1 LKVLLLHP
9 NDTPPSP
16 VPSARWDVIVDLGRA
31 PSSTY
36 DKWRSGTGC
45 LLFSLYDFAQEV
57 DDLRLLQ
64 RLLQLGTGR
73 MVDRLGID
81 WWDVLSLE
89 LVPQLQQLMLA
100 HRLSKELGAS
110 CELYTSRPHPV
121 ASALQQLLG
130 IRLTIL
136 QTRIHK
142 VVQRACSY
150 RDAFSR
156 LDTAQLAQVLVDKFD
171 NDHSI
176 RRRFTRR
183 GHKSGEPVILLPS
196 AYINVSRVAV
206 SYAEMLPNHQFL
218 LVRTRNN
225 AEVPALPPNVRST
238 SLAPYFAASDKQE
251 IICLLELWEKL
262 RRHFAGCDEVFT
274 LADGIGS
281 LGQAPALLRWGLALR
296 DAWNQVFKSE
306 NVTACLSADD
316 SNPPSSIPLIMAKKR
331 GLPALA
337 CHHGALNYHMAIK
350 TNHADVY
357 LVKNDM
363 EQDYL
368 RRICKVAS
376 EKTVI
381 AATLSSRRLPLQG
394 FARRSAPWLVFFTEP
409 YHSSG
414 WRSDEVY
421 RDLLPRLCALAK
433 TCGLRLVFKLH
444 PFDNIKGHRKMLRR
458 FVPEYERQ
466 IEVLAGP
473 PSHQL
478 WNNTRVALTVQSST
492 ALECTNLGI
501 PVFLCSW
508 LRDPWSGYVQ
518 QYVRFGIGHVLE
530 SPEQIDGIPALIEM
544 ANQESPHPLTARSG
558 IDTDELADLFLGK
571 NSAQAP
577 TSERCLT
584 GQATRKWAESSDSEL
599 TPQ

>member
-9 NDTPPSP
+9 DDAPPSSA
-16 VPSARWDVIVDLGRA
+16 PSARWDVIVDLGRA
-31 PSSTY
+31 PNSTY
-36 DKWRSGTGC
+36 DRWHGETGC
-45 LLFSLYDFAQEV
+45 PLFSLYRFAQEV
-57 DDLRLLQ
+57 DDLRVLQ
-64 RLLQLGTGR
+64 RLLQFGTGR
-73 MVDRLGID
+73 MLDHLGID

-100 HRLSKELGAS
+100 HRLSKELDAS
-110 CELYTSRPHPV
+110 CELYASRPHPV
-121 ASALQQLLG
+121 ATALQQLLG
-130 IRLTIL
+130 VRLTIL
-136 QTRIHK
+136 QTRFHAVI
-142 VVQRACSY
+142 QRARHY
-150 RDAFSR
+150 GDAFSN

-176 RRRFTRR
+176 RPRLTRR
-183 GHKSGEPVILLPS
+183 RYKSGEPVILLPS
-196 AYINVSRVAV
+196 AYVNVSRVAV
-206 SYAEMLPNHQFL
+206 SYAEMLPDHQFL
-218 LVRTRNN
+218 LVCARNN
-225 AEVPALPPNVRST
+225 ANVPALPPNVRST
-238 SLAPYFAASDKQE
+238 SLAPYFVPGGKQE
-251 IICLLELWEKL
+251 MPCLLESWNSL
-262 RRHFAGCDEVFT
+262 RKHLAGAAEVFA
-274 LADGIGS
+274 LADAIGL
-281 LGQAPALLRWGLALR
+281 LGHVPSLLRWGLALR
-296 DAWNQVFKSE
+296 DAWGQVFETE

-316 SNPPSSIPLIMAKKR
+316 SNPPSSIPLIMAKQR
-331 GLPALA
+331 GLSALA

-357 LVKNDM
+357 LLKNDM

-368 RRICKVAS
+368 RRICKVAL

-381 AATLSSRRLPLQG
+381 TATRSSRRPPLQG

-433 TCGLRLVFKLH
+433 SCGLRLVFKLH

-473 PSHQL
+473 PADQL

-492 ALECTNLGI
+492 ALECAGLGI

-518 QYVRFGIGHVLE
+518 QYARFGIGHVLE
-530 SPEQIDGIPALIEM
+530 SPEQIAGIPALIEIENEEP
-544 ANQESPHPLTARSG
+544 AHPQADRSG

-571 NSAQAP
+571 YSARAP
-577 TSERCLT
+577 AREGCLT
-584 GQATRKWAESSDSEL
+584 G
-599 TPQ
+599 